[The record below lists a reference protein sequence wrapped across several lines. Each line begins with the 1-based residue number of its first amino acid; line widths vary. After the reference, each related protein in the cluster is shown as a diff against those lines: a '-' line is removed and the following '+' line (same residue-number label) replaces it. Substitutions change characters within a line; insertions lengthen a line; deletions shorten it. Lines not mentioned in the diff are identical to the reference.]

1 MQLGASKKI
10 PVLKTLPAIQ
20 RPIRWH
26 ILAAITAAIQVSIF
40 LSPIPIVAL
49 RSGDAG
55 IRQYLLLLVPAI
67 WTIFMYLR
75 YRRASERVVAY
86 CSLVMTVVWF
96 LSVGSI
102 RT

>member
-1 MQLGASKKI
+1 MNTS
-10 PVLKTLPAIQ
+10 PAIQ
-20 RPIRWH
+20 RPSRWH
-26 ILAAITAAIQVSIF
+26 ILAAITAAIHGSIF
-40 LSPIPIVAL
+40 LAPIPIVAL
-49 RSGDAG
+49 RSGDPG
-55 IRQYLLLLVPAI
+55 IHQYLLLLVPAI

-75 YRRASERVVAY
+75 YRHASERVVAY